1 MGVDVK
7 MIDYIPN
14 QKVIKI
20 NREKVVKG
28 LSNGRLYLV
37 AYQDNLLNA
46 MKLSHTAFKVYVYL
60 LF

>member
-1 MGVDVK
+1 

-46 MKLSHTAFKVYVYL
+46 MKTLSHTAFKVYVYL
-60 LF
+60 MF